1 MFAAIFLSN
10 FPEGLSSAV
19 GMKKAGRSNGYIFGL
34 WIGITLLSGLASF
47 AGAAL
52 LGGASPQVLAVVQ
65 AVARRRA
72 ADHDHRH
79 DDPEAVEGEHKGTGL
94 LAVLG
99 LLVAFAL
106 SNT

>member
-52 LGGASPQVLAVVQ
+52 LGGASPQVLAVLQ
-65 AVARRRA
+65 ALA
-72 ADHDHRH
+72 AG
-79 DDPEAVEGEHKGTGL
+79 AL
-94 LAVLG
+94 L
-99 LLVAFAL
+99 
-106 SNT
+106 TMIIER